1 MLPFKRILFPV
12 DYSDRC
18 QSVIPYVQEMTR
30 HFNASLTVARAYG
43 VGGIPYAELA
53 IVDPEWL
60 RDVRELEER
69 RLREFVAKTFPGPHV
84 DSILEEG
91 EPGDVIDKVV
101 QHQGTDLVMMP
112 THGSGP
118 VRRLLLGSVTAKVLH
133 DVSAAVWTAAAGVVE
148 SDALHITYKSILCAV
163 DFNEETEA
171 VLRAAAA
178 LSSFHHAQLSL
189 VHVVE
194 LPSASV
200 DVDFTPFRK
209 ELIDSA
215 NNTLREWKER
225 LVMDAPHSAI
235 EGLTADAVCRQA
247 VERKADLIVV
257 GRGRV
262 QGRFSHLWSRLYA
275 IVRDAPC
282 PVLSI

>member
-30 HFNASLTVARAYG
+30 HFSAPLTVVRAYG
-43 VGGIPYAELA
+43 VGAIPYAELA
-53 IVDPEWL
+53 EVDPEWL
-60 RDVRELEER
+60 REVRQLEER

-91 EPGDVIDKVV
+91 EPGDVINNVV

-133 DVSAAVWTAAAGVVE
+133 DVSAAVWTVAAGVVKT
-148 SDALHITYKSILCAV
+148 DALHIPCKSILCAV
-163 DFNEETEA
+163 DFSEETEA
-171 VLRAAAA
+171 VLRAAAM
-178 LSSFHHAQLSL
+178 LSSSHHAQLSL

-194 LPSASV
+194 MPPANV

-209 ELIDSA
+209 ELIDAA
-215 NNTLREWKER
+215 NNTLREWKGK
-225 LVMDAPHSAI
+225 LAIDAPHSAV
-235 EGLTADAVCRQA
+235 EGLTADVVCREA
-247 VERKADLIVV
+247 MERKADLIVV

-262 QGRFSHLWSRLYA
+262 QGRFSQLWSRLYT